1 MILRQLAVAVAALT
15 LAGCG
20 VTRHAVSI
28 APVGVVQVPGS
39 ALPVGSSTPL
49 GNALR
54 VDFTSSPDL
63 LSEAGYVLDE
73 TEFCGD
79 RTIRATVGVGPFL
92 GTASVRHPVERQRVA
107 AARAKSPASAPP
119 VYSVYLFVARPA
131 YPAAYQIP
139 AQPAYDLSREPRSI
153 CLSLS
158 LREGYELARTTNTVT
173 FSAEQV
179 AAALRAR

>member
-1 MILRQLAVAVAALT
+1 MILRQFAVVIVALALT
-15 LAGCG
+15 GCG

-28 APVGVVQVPGS
+28 APAGVVQVPES
-39 ALPVGSSTPL
+39 ALPVKATRPL

-73 TEFCGD
+73 TEFCDDGA
-79 RTIRATVGVGPFL
+79 IRATVGVGPFL
-92 GTASVRHPVERQRVA
+92 GKASVRHPVERQRVA
-107 AARAKSPASAPP
+107 AELAKSLTSAPP
-119 VYSVYLFVARPA
+119 VYSVYLLVARPA

-139 AQPAYDLSREPRSI
+139 AQPAYDLVREPRSI

-158 LREGYELARTTNTVT
+158 LREGYEIARTTNTLT

-179 AAALRAR
+179 AAALR

>member
-1 MILRQLAVAVAALT
+1 MILRQLAVAIVALA

-28 APVGVVQVPGS
+28 APVGIVQVPGS
-39 ALPVGSSTPL
+39 AQPVKSTIPL

-79 RTIRATVGVGPFL
+79 GTIRVTAGVGPFL
-92 GTASVRHPVERQRVA
+92 GKASIRHPVERQRVA
-107 AARAKSPASAPP
+107 AALAKSPASAPP
-119 VYSVYLFVARPA
+119 IYSVYVFVARPA

-153 CLSLS
+153 CLSLG
-158 LREGYELARTTNTVT
+158 LREGYELARATNTLT

-179 AAALRAR
+179 AAALSAR